1 MRCLSC
7 GTEYEASSCPNCGAQ
22 THAETPPEVTWAL
35 DFSGQLTKKWPRL
48 PDGAAEEPAFLVH
61 RSSINMEDKLT
72 INMLDAYGVPLVA
85 VAPGSGCFGKL
96 IMGTSADGTD
106 IYVPVSF
113 LEDAKALL
121 EEPADD

>member
-1 MRCLSC
+1 MRCTSC
-7 GTEYEASSCPNCGAQ
+7 GTEYETASCPSCGAQ
-22 THAETPPEVTWAL
+22 NLEPRKAEVNWEL
-35 DFSGQLTKKWPRL
+35 DFSGQLTKKWPRSA
-48 PDGAAEEPAFLVH
+48 DGAEEEPAFLLH
-61 RSSINMEDKLT
+61 CSSLNMEDKLT

-96 IMGTSADGTD
+96 LMGTSADGTD